1 MHASGTDVMH
11 GFNKIYTLH
20 LLDASTSNDSC
31 EATARPALSPPTASD
46 DTPNIAHIIATIP
59 ANIHLMS

>member
-20 LLDASTSNDSC
+20 LLGASTSNDFC
-31 EATARPALSPPTASD
+31 EATAPPALSPPTASD
-46 DTPNIAHIIATIP
+46 DTPNIAH
-59 ANIHLMS
+59 NCL